1 MICQKLFNYL
11 YYKYWKKVEKE
22 DIKRNVDQNIPSYV
36 KSKEFN
42 NFKNN
47 KQISFNLYYQKDLDN
62 KLPTLINIHGGG
74 WLIGNKD
81 TNKIYNSYF
90 SKDFNVIALDFPNI
104 QDGSLKNTL
113 DYIDFFLDYLISND
127 ELNINKSNI
136 FLSGDSSGGQIIFM
150 LTSIYENPSLL
161 KKFNYKYKKIKGL
174 LLNHSVPYLSHVF
187 DKVNSPFKKILQKYT
202 FNMLIKKDKDYFNK
216 VNPNELL
223 NHAFPPIVIIS
234 SLGDEA
240 FYFQSKKL
248 ADDLK
253 ERNINYLFLD
263 IKDSSKKH
271 VFNVKYPNE
280 KASIMVNDESIKYLL
295 DSLKPPKERLY
306 ELAPITH
313 EITLKN

>member
-1 MICQKLFNYL
+1 MLFQKLFNHL
-11 YYKYWKKVEKE
+11 YSKYWKKIERK
-22 DIKRNVDQNIPSYV
+22 DIKRIKSQNIPSYV
-36 KSKEFN
+36 KLKVFN
-42 NFKNN
+42 TLKDDT
-47 KQISFNLYYQKDLDN
+47 QISFNLYYQKELND

-74 WLIGNKD
+74 WSIGNKD
-81 TNKIYNSYF
+81 TNQLYNSYF
-90 SKDFNVIALDFPNI
+90 SKDFNVISLDYPNSESK
-104 QDGSLKNTL
+104 SLKNTL
-113 DYIDFFLDYLISND
+113 DYIDFFVDYLVYNS

-150 LTSIYENPSLL
+150 LVSIYENPLLL

-174 LLNHSVPYLSHVF
+174 LLNHSVPYLSYIS
-187 DKVNSPFKKILQKYT
+187 DQIDSPFKKILQKYI

-216 VNPNELL
+216 VDPNVLL
-223 NHAFPPIVIIS
+223 NHAFPPMVIIS
-234 SLGDEA
+234 SSGDEA
-240 FYFQSKKL
+240 FYFQSKRL

-271 VFNVKYPNE
+271 VFNVINPSD
-280 KASIMVNDESIKYLL
+280 KASIMVNDEAIKYLL
-295 DSLKPPKERLY
+295 DSLKPQEERMY